1 MGKQRNKIKNTF
13 WTEGFGSIL
22 IAVLVALTLRWSL
35 LEAFVIPS
43 GSMLPTLLVHDHI
56 FVNKIIYGI
65 RWPFTK
71 KWITRFAN
79 PKRGEVMV
87 FRYPENPSVYYIKRV
102 IGVPG
107 DRVFY
112 ESGDLYINDIL
123 IPKTVPVGR
132 VKAELD
138 WVDKN
143 AINSTGESF
152 SFFTHWEENIDGH
165 AHSILL
171 RNQQRDAAYGSSYG
185 PYEVPKGHYFMMGD
199 NRDGSQD
206 SRFWRED
213 KRFVPEANLIGR
225 ALVVWLSCEK
235 TLPLISFLCDP
246 LELRWKRF
254 FHMIK

>member
-1 MGKQRNKIKNTF
+1 MEEMMSKGKIKNTF

-43 GSMLPTLLVHDHI
+43 ESMLPTLLVHDHI
-56 FVNKIIYGI
+56 FVNKIIYGV

-71 KWITRFAN
+71 KWITRFSN

-102 IGVPG
+102 VGVPG
-107 DRVFY
+107 DRIFY
-112 ESGDLYINDIL
+112 EKGDLYINDIL
-123 IPKTVPVGR
+123 VSKITPTGR
-132 VKAELD
+132 VKAEFD
-138 WVDKN
+138 WLNKE
-143 AINSTGESF
+143 ATNSVGENF
-152 SFFTHWEENIDGH
+152 SFFTHWEENIDGKP
-165 AHSILL
+165 HSILL
-171 RNQQRDAAYGSSYG
+171 RNQQRNFSYG

-199 NRDGSQD
+199 NRDNSQD

-235 TLPLISFLCDP
+235 TLPLLSFLCDP

>member
-1 MGKQRNKIKNTF
+1 MSKKNSKNTF
-13 WTEGFGSIL
+13 WTEGFGSVL

-79 PKRGEVMV
+79 PKRGEIIV

-102 IGVPG
+102 VGVPG
-107 DRVFY
+107 DRIFY
-112 ESGDLYINDIL
+112 EKGDLYINDIL
-123 IPKTVPVGR
+123 VSKNIPVGR
-132 VKAELD
+132 VKAEFD
-138 WVDKN
+138 WLN
-143 AINSTGESF
+143 ADSSKTDF
-152 SFFTHWEENIDGH
+152 SFFTHWEENIDGYK
-165 AHSILL
+165 HSILL
-171 RNQQRDAAYGSSYG
+171 HNQQKDSSYG
-185 PYEVPKGHYFMMGD
+185 PYEVPKKHYFMMGD
-199 NRDGSQD
+199 NRDNSQD

-225 ALVVWLSCEK
+225 AAVVWLSCEQ
-235 TLPLISFLCDP
+235 TLPLLSFLCDP
-246 LELRWKRF
+246 LEIRWKRF
-254 FHMIK
+254 FHIIK